1 MRLVR
6 TRGLAAACAAAAL
19 LVWGCGGSP
28 STPGG
33 VPPPPGGGGTP
44 PPPPPSNNAPTIQS
58 ISVKGTRPNEPA
70 NFADAGETVQ
80 VTADVKDDETPVA
93 QLQYNWS
100 APTGTFSGTG
110 ANVTWQAPA
119 DVPQPTEVVVKLEVV
134 EKYGT
139 AGAFENRVS
148 ATAAVSLHDSIREV
162 GGMAR
167 QFLLDFSDSSIR
179 DVDYIMRNFGSAAT
193 CPDVREVEGERDDVT
208 DDRREF
214 QILNSRIGDPRVTVN
229 FGGVCPYLGKA
240 GDACAVVPS
249 YWQSRE
255 LATGVVGAVDGD
267 DIVAAAYSKA
277 DKRWWLCASSYD
289 SHPASG
295 APLRGFRSVR

>member
-1 MRLVR
+1 MRFGRRL
-6 TRGLAAACAAAAL
+6 GLAAACAAAAL
-19 LVWGCGGSP
+19 LVAGCGGSP
-28 STPGG
+28 TTPGG
-33 VPPPPGGGGTP
+33 VTPPPSGGGTP
-44 PPPPPSNNAPTIQS
+44 APPPSNNAPAIQS

-70 NFADAGETVQ
+70 NFADAGETLQ
-80 VTADVKDDETPVA
+80 VVADVKDDETPVA

-100 APTGTFSGTG
+100 APVGTFSGTG
-110 ANVTWQAPA
+110 ASVTWQAPA
-119 DVPQPTEVVVKLEVV
+119 DVPQPTEVVLKLEVV

-139 AGAFENRVS
+139 GGALENRVS

-179 DVDYIMRNFGSAAT
+179 DVDYIMRNFGNAST
-193 CPDVREVEGERDDVT
+193 CPDVREVESERDDVT
-208 DDRREF
+208 KDRREF

-240 GDACAVVPS
+240 GDACAVVSS

-255 LATGVVGAVDGD
+255 LATGAVGAVDGD

-289 SHPASG
+289 AHPAGG
-295 APLRGFRSVR
+295 ARIRGFRGLR